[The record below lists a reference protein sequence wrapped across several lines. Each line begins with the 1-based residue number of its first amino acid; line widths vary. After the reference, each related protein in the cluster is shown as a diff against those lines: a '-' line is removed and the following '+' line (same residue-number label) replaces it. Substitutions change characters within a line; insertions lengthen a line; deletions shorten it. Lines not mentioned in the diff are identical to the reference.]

1 MGVGNIGGK
10 VVLVAIDYWYSG
22 FGSIGGILVLGVKV
36 VYRW

>member
-1 MGVGNIGGK
+1 MGSIDGIL
-10 VVLVAIDYWYSG
+10 VLVDYWYSG